1 VRALTDSLDA
11 LGNQTFILRSTL
23 TSPFGRKVRMAAD
36 ILGVSGRIVLVPA
49 DTLDAND
56 TLRQHN
62 PLGKLPCLLLAD
74 GTAIYGSAVIIEFLQ
89 ELAGSERLLPQNG
102 LERYKTLTRATLAD
116 GIAEAA
122 LLMVYEGRFRDAAA
136 HSPRWLDHQRGKI
149 ERALIVFAAAPPA
162 PDKTDLVSI
171 GLSCA
176 LGYLDWRKPV
186 EWRTSFPQLAA
197 WLSDF
202 AAHEPAF
209 ARTAVSKA

>member
-1 VRALTDSLDA
+1 MNLHDK
-11 LGNQTFILRSTL
+11 TFVLRSTL

-36 ILGVSGRIVLVPA
+36 ILGVSGRIVVVPA

-56 TLRQHN
+56 TMRQHN

-89 ELAGSERLLPQNG
+89 ELIGSERLLPRSG
-102 LERYKTLTRATLAD
+102 LERYKMLTRATLAD
-116 GIAEAA
+116 GITEAA
-122 LLMVYEGRFRDAAA
+122 LLMVYEGRFRDAGT
-136 HSPRWLDHQRGKI
+136 HSPRWLEHQRGKI
-149 ERALIVFAAAPPA
+149 TRALDVFAASPPV
-162 PDKTDLVSI
+162 PNKTDLVSI

-186 EWRTSFPQLAA
+186 EWRTTYPQLVA

-202 AAHEPAF
+202 DAQEPAF
-209 ARTAVSKA
+209 TRTAAPKS